1 MRIGAVGM
9 NDVNDIS
16 YQGLKKAEDV
26 KQPEKVNKIDDIPK
40 PENKKNP
47 IDEYVPGDPIKGL
60 YHPGKDEEGNP
71 TIDFIDPNKPDDK
84 SHAANS
90 SKEATKSDKTTT
102 DTDKVDREIKKLKDK
117 KAQLEQQINTEQDEE
132 KKKELETK
140 LGQVEMELL
149 QKDNDTYRRQ
159 NAVVH

>member
-16 YQGLKKAEDV
+16 YQGIRRAEDI
-26 KQPEKVNKIDDIPK
+26 KQPEKVNGVDDAER
-40 PENKKNP
+40 PEHKKVP
-47 IDEYVPGDPIKGL
+47 VDEYIPGDPVKGL
-60 YHPGKDEEGNP
+60 YHPGKDDEGNP
-71 TIDFIDPNKPDDK
+71 TIDFVDPNKPDDK
-84 SHAANS
+84 SRAANS
-90 SKEATKSDKTTT
+90 SKEATMSDKTTT
-102 DTDKVDREIKKLKDK
+102 DTDKVDKEIEKLKEK
-117 KAQLEQQINTEQDEE
+117 KAQLEQQINTEKDET

-140 LGQVEMELL
+140 LRQIEMELV